1 MRLSLILTERR
12 NSFTFLCPSLKTHS
26 TQKGIVVGTS
36 NRIETVQAKRR
47 KYVRSKYTLP
57 EFLVFKLP
65 LLIFVGL
72 LYGMLVWTI
81 VVSFSNW
88 QGTAPNFDFA
98 GFKWYRL
105 MVGLDRFQVDVANN
119 LKWLSLG
126 VIPTVIL
133 AIFIAYL
140 LELGSF
146 RKLESY
152 IRTLI
157 LYPVAMSFIVT
168 GTIWSW
174 MFDPDKGVLNTIL
187 RGVGLGALQG
197 RFDTNPSTA
206 TYWLI
211 LIFVWQYLG
220 FSVIILQAS
229 LRTADIHEMTESALI
244 DGASRLRILLQIIIP
259 NIRSGILVLVSL
271 LLISTLKV
279 FDIVYIVT
287 FGGPGSATDVLAF
300 YMLIA
305 TFQQHLVSLGA
316 GIGVII
322 FLLAAII
329 VVPYTIYAFRKW
341 FE

>member
-1 MRLSLILTERR
+1 MV
-12 NSFTFLCPSLKTHS
+12 SFT
-26 TQKGIVVGTS
+26 
-36 NRIETVQAKRR
+36 
-47 KYVRSKYTLP
+47 
-57 EFLVFKLP
+57 
-65 LLIFVGL
+65 
-72 LYGMLVWTI
+72 
-81 VVSFSNW
+81 NW
-88 QGTAPNFDFA
+88 RGTAPNYDFA
-98 GFKWYRL
+98 GFKWYR
-105 MVGLDRFQVDVANN
+105 MMITLDRFHVDVANN

-133 AIFIAYL
+133 ALFIAYL

-174 MFDPDKGVLNTIL
+174 MLDPDKGVFNTIL
-187 RGVGLGALQG
+187 RGVGLGFLQG
-197 RFDTNPSTA
+197 RFTTNPSTA

-220 FSVIILQAS
+220 FSVIILQSS
-229 LRTADIHEMTESALI
+229 LRTAELRDMTESALI

-259 NIRSGILVLVSL
+259 NIRSGLLILIAL

-287 FGGPGSATDVLAF
+287 FGGPGTATDVLAF
-300 YMLIA
+300 YMLLA

-316 GIGVII
+316 GIGVVI
-322 FLLAAII
+322 FLIAASI
-329 VVPYTIYAFRKW
+329 VIPYTIYAFKKW
-341 FE
+341 FD

>member
-1 MRLSLILTERR
+1 MPLSRREHSFSSERDR
-12 NSFTFLCPSLKTHS
+12 VVS
-26 TQKGIVVGTS
+26 TLNQ
-36 NRIETVQAKRR
+36 NEAVQVRR
-47 KYVRSKYTLP
+47 KKNVRSKYTFT
-57 EFLVFKLP
+57 EFLIFQLP
-65 LLIFVGL
+65 LLVFVGL
-72 LYGMLVWTI
+72 LYGMLGWTI
-81 VVSFSNW
+81 YVSFANW
-88 QGTAPNFDFA
+88 KGTAPNFEFA
-98 GFKWYRL
+98 GLKWYRL
-105 MVGLDRFQVDVANN
+105 MFALDRFQVDVVNN
-119 LKWLSLG
+119 LKWLSIG

-133 AIFIAYL
+133 ALFIAYL

-146 RKLESY
+146 RGAESY

-174 MFDPDKGVLNTIL
+174 MFEPDKGVFNTIL
-187 RGVGLGALQG
+187 RGVGLESLQG
-197 RFDTNPSTA
+197 RFITNPSTA

-220 FSVIILQAS
+220 FSVIILQS
-229 LRTADIHEMTESALI
+229 SFRTTELQEMIESALL

-259 NIRSGILVLVSL
+259 NIRGGILILISL

-316 GIGVII
+316 GIGVVI
-322 FLLAAII
+322 FLMACII
-329 VVPYTIYAFRKW
+329 VIPYTIYAFRKW